1 MEQMK
6 ELVIETEDLQGFEEF
21 LYERENSRATIRK
34 YMTDIKTF
42 QRFLGKDR
50 VICKAKLLEYKEWLL
65 AHYAVASA
73 NSMIVALNQYLNYK
87 NASRLKLKR
96 IKVQRQMFQKE
107 EKCLTRAEYRRLIDA
122 AYRNN
127 KEQLALIIETI
138 GATGIR
144 ISELNGFTIEQI
156 RNGRIEIFNKGK
168 NRIILIPSKLQ
179 RKLLKFAQNHRIRKG
194 HLFVTRTGRPKDRSN
209 LWSEMKRL
217 YKDANVDSQKIFP
230 HNLRHLFARCYYK
243 ATKDLAGLADLLGHS
258 SLETTRIY
266 TAADGSEFQKK
277 VEQLQLVW

>member
-1 MEQMK
+1 MEQIK
-6 ELVIETEDLQGFEEF
+6 EIIIESEDLQGFEEF

-34 YMTDIKTF
+34 YITDIKTF
-42 QRFLGKDR
+42 ERFLGEEKL
-50 VICKAKLLEYKEWLL
+50 ICKAKLLEYKEWLL
-65 AHYAVASA
+65 AHYAVTSA

-96 IKVQRQMFQKE
+96 IKVQRQMFLKE
-107 EKCLTRAEYRRLIDA
+107 EKSLTRAEYRRLIDA

-144 ISELNGFTIEQI
+144 ISELAGFTVEQI
-156 RNGRIEIFNKGK
+156 QNGRIEIYNKGK
-168 NRIILIPSKLQ
+168 NRIILLPSKLK
-179 RKLLKFAQNHRIRKG
+179 RKLLKFAHRQQIRKG
-194 HLFVTRTGRPKDRSN
+194 HIFVTRTGRPKDRSN
-209 LWSEMKRL
+209 LWTEMKRL
-217 YKDANVDSQKIFP
+217 YKDADVDSKKIFP

-266 TAADGSEFQKK
+266 TAEDGREFKKK
-277 VEQLQLVW
+277 VERLQLVW